1 MSAVTAFEESR
12 SVLQF
17 VWTDPANRGR
27 RLRMVARATLFEVE
41 ARVLHRPGQAQIGY
55 NAKLWVDL
63 HRTSATKA
71 LYANPPDWKEMS
83 V

>member
-1 MSAVTAFEESR
+1 
-12 SVLQF
+12 
-17 VWTDPANRGR
+17 
-27 RLRMVARATLFEVE
+27 MVARATLFEVE